1 MEKVSKKDLY
11 YLTMSLLIYILA
23 LQYRI
28 DDMFISNFQMI
39 QQGNMFND
47 VNLFMFV
54 LKSIILIIAILF
66 LFLQSFIYRIILLLL
81 KTDRYPSML
90 KNFLFILYSLIPYSI
105 VIILIENFGFKLT
118 FDSPYILLFKI
129 ITATVIYT
137 VILYYKK
144 FIEKNKLF
152 LLLLFLFIIEF
163 FSNGNYII
171 DIFK

>member
-1 MEKVSKKDLY
+1 MEKLNKRDLY

-28 DDMFISNFQMI
+28 DDIFISNFQMI

-47 VNLFMFV
+47 VNLFMFI
-54 LKSIILIIAILF
+54 LKSIILMISILF

-105 VIILIENFGFKLT
+105 VIILIENFNFKIN
-118 FDSPYILLFKI
+118 FDSPFLLVFKI
-129 ITATVIYT
+129 ITSMFVYA

-144 FIEKNKLF
+144 LIGKNKVF
-152 LLLLFLFIIEF
+152 LLLLFLSIIEF